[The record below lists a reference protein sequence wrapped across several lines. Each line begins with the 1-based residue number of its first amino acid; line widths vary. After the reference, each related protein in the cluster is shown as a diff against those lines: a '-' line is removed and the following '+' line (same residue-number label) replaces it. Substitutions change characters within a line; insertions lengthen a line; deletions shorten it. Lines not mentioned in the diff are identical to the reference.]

1 MMNNQN
7 LLKDYQRYRET
18 CSQLLNGWQPAEA
31 QPVNIKHSRQTLTET
46 ELQQALMALGEL
58 EGWLLLT
65 DQRIILKKQ
74 GIEAFTSWVVAAE
87 LYKNGQSIR
96 VRQLEDA
103 NWLML
108 ITEIE
113 PVKADQSATHLAI
126 GVNHLA
132 AEESLGQLEY
142 QQLWCRD
149 EQGRLSIED
158 AVFTGFTGV

>member
-1 MMNNQN
+1 MITNQN
-7 LLKDYQRYRET
+7 LLKDYQCYREA
-18 CSQLLNGWQPAEA
+18 CSLLLNGWQPAEA
-31 QPVNIKHSRQTLTET
+31 RPVSIKQSRQILTET

-74 GIEAFTSWVVAAE
+74 IIGALTTWVVAAE